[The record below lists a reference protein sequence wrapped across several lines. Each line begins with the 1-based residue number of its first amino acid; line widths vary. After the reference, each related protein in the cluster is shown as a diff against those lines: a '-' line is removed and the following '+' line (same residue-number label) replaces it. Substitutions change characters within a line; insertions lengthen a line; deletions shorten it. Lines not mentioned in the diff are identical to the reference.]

1 MSAIIGPCTSNGD
14 AWLRAVDYVDAR
26 DGHQSRNIVIE
37 VDDPIVESE
46 TDKAVRDLLDK
57 FLVAS
62 GLKNTRSTANLIFP
76 QSIYARHG
84 NPEFYA
90 RYEKAFPRLKR
101 GSWGTYF
108 NRMMTGSTV
117 GHGENRLRNLVGKI
131 AREAAADATHG
142 NALELPITGVDADIS
157 TYDAGRDENRLIGG
171 PCLSHL
177 SFKLVNKTTLDLTA
191 VYRNHYYIQRLYGN
205 LLGLGWLMK
214 FVADETGVNLG
225 GLTVISTH
233 AIIDTPAN
241 AGRAEVDTLLADCGA
256 LAE

>member
-1 MSAIIGPCTSNGD
+1 MSVIIGPCTSNGD
-14 AWLRAVDYVDAR
+14 AWLRAVNHVDAL

-37 VDDPIVESE
+37 VEDPIVESE
-46 TDKAVRDLLDK
+46 TGKAVRDLLDK
-57 FLVAS
+57 FLIAS
-62 GLKNTRSTANLIFP
+62 RLKDTRSTANLIFP
-76 QSIYARHG
+76 QGIYSRHG

-90 RYEKAFPRLKR
+90 RYAKIFPRLKR

-131 AREAAADATHG
+131 AREAVADVTHG

-191 VYRNHYYIQRLYGN
+191 IYRNHYYIQRLYGN
-205 LLGLGWLMK
+205 LVGLGWLMK

-233 AIIDTPAN
+233 AIIDTPPNAN
-241 AGRAEVDTLLADCGA
+241 RAAVNTLLAECRV